1 MRVGGAGS
9 VQGRAVLVVV
19 VVVGG
24 ALLSRIHFPPDHNA
38 IIVGPLYC
46 VSQHMC
52 THTDTHAE
60 NVSYSV

>member
-24 ALLSRIHFPPDHNA
+24 LVKQNSFSTR
-38 IIVGPLYC
+38 
-46 VSQHMC
+46 S
-52 THTDTHAE
+52 
-60 NVSYSV
+60 